1 VSLSPK
7 RRLKF
12 RTASFLIWR
21 FCGKQTALL
30 WLTRSSS
37 FGFEN
42 KSVYSD
48 YKQDIKNVDFP
59 AVAARPGM
67 VPDWD
72 NHRLWHGPECNLQAR
87 RPDSG
92 GQHPHESTYSY
103 YRRCLRHV
111 RPGHVRTKSLVGVTF
126 QTDYR
131 RLLKAIVCDPQD
143 LDCADD
149 VTRQLVIA
157 DAFAANVVVELAKLE
172 AVMCSDRL
180 SVTPTTAN
188 STTCPYP
195 PVVSPAYTEGRR
207 RHLTSSIV
215 PDVLGGVLRVDQR
228 GKYPRVRLTFLSFLF
243 RLTATLLCFL
253 FFLLLTITSSL

>member
-1 VSLSPK
+1 MLTFP
-7 RRLKF
+7 RLPLGQVW
-12 RTASFLIWR
+12 FLI
-21 FCGKQTALL
+21 GTIIGSGTAQ
-30 WLTRSSS
+30 SAIS
-37 FGFEN
+37 
-42 KSVYSD
+42 K
-48 YKQDIKNVDFP
+48 P
-59 AVAARPGM
+59 AVPTVVTSIPTSPPIPTTVNVCDVCGL
-67 VPDWD
+67 
-72 NHRLWHGPECNLQAR
+72 NT
-87 RPDSG
+87 SG
-92 GQHPHESTYSY
+92 QSMEQIYADLSMI
-103 YRRCLRHV
+103 
-111 RPGHVRTKSLVGVTF
+111 GVTF
-126 QTDYR
+126 QADYR
-131 RLLKAIVCDPQD
+131 RLLQAIVCDPQD

-149 VTRQLVIA
+149 VARQLVIA
-157 DAFAANVVVELAKLE
+157 DDFAANVVVELAKLE